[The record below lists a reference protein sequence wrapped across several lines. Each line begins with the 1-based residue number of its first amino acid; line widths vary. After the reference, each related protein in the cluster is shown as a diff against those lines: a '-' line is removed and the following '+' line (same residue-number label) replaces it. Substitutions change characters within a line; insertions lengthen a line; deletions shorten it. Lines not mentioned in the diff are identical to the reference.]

1 MIRLLVVDDHKLFR
15 QGVVNL
21 LKSTKDFE
29 VVGEA
34 ESGKDAVMLAVALD
48 PDVIVLDLGLPD
60 ISGIDVVKEIQARGL
75 TAKVV
80 MLTMHKDKG
89 YLDMARRL
97 GITSYLLKD
106 DAFEDLLY
114 AIKAVNS
121 GSTYIS
127 SSFQKNIISSLP
139 LTANQSLLTPREKE
153 IATLIAKGFTSNE
166 IANSFSRSTKTIET
180 HRRNIKEK
188 LGVKN
193 LAEIVHFAI
202 DAGLIRPGLID

>member
-1 MIRLLVVDDHKLFR
+1 LDGGSAVMIRLLVVDDHKLFR

-139 LTANQSLLTPREKE
+139 LDIMVDSVDWNAVVVTREPSSG
-153 IATLIAKGFTSNE
+153 APTSCCE
-166 IANSFSRSTKTIET
+166 AHSR
-180 HRRNIKEK
+180 
-188 LGVKN
+188 
-193 LAEIVHFAI
+193 
-202 DAGLIRPGLID
+202 P